1 MTNRLPAQATKTA
14 GWSNPLTTGFVSVII
29 VTGLLI
35 LAAEVVQLKIPD
47 LYRFGS
53 FALLASAAAGFKIS
67 LPGMSG
73 TLSANFL
80 FILYGLVEFSAPETM
95 ILGCFL
101 TLMQCVWHQGR
112 RTPLVKTAFNV
123 GTTALAI
130 SATELAM
137 HLSLTKLPN
146 LEKSIQLMVA
156 ACAFFL
162 VHNLPVAS
170 VIAMSEQ
177 KAFLKVWK
185 DCYLW
190 AFPYYLLGAAMAGL
204 ASLASRYVGWQT
216 AVLIVP
222 LVYLIYRSY
231 CIYLGRLDDEKN
243 HAEDM
248 AGLHLRT
255 IEALALAIEAKDNTT
270 HDQLHRMQ
278 LMATLIA
285 RRMGLKPE
293 EIEAVRAAAL
303 LHDIGKLA
311 VPEHIISKPG
321 PLTAE
326 EFEKMKIHPT
336 VGAEILERVQFPYP
350 VEPIVLSHHEKW
362 DGSGYPS
369 GLKGDEIPAGARIL
383 AVVDALEFQLSG
395 SVEWLTDGLMPL
407 IEVLAAESGRAFDSK
422 VVDVVKRCCTELE
435 QIAKAERTDRP
446 RQPISATAALRE
458 AAPAAGFEETA
469 PSDSS
474 AEKHGDDK
482 QTDFLHSIASARQEV
497 QTLFEL
503 SQDLGNSLSLDE
515 TLSVLAARLRKIIPH
530 HTVAIYTR
538 REDRLI
544 AEYVN
549 GDESRLFSSLEIP
562 LGQGL
567 SGWVAE
573 RHQAIINGNPSVEPG
588 YLNDPTKFSS
598 LRSALAVPLEGLHG
612 LMGVLTL
619 YHAEKDAFSKDHLR
633 ILMAISSKVALSIE
647 NAIKFRQAENSAT
660 SDYLTGLPNARNLFV
675 HLESELSRIQRGG
688 GEAGQ
693 RLAVLI
699 CDLDGFKAVNDRFGH
714 LEGNRVLRT
723 VANGLQ
729 AVCRD
734 YDYVAR
740 MGGDEFVIILP
751 GLRAEDAAGQIA
763 RFKKVAVDAGI
774 EVCGSEVLAMS
785 IGVANFPEDGG
796 GGEALL
802 AEADRRMYK
811 EKQESKRQ
819 RQAAPTGNI
828 EWKGNWPSTA
838 VQ

>member
-1 MTNRLPAQATKTA
+1 MSVSKVNTPTQIPA
-14 GWSNPLTTGFVSVII
+14 NPLTNGFISVII
-29 VTGLLI
+29 VAGVSILLAD
-35 LAAEVVQLKIPD
+35 LFRLRIPD
-47 LYRFGS
+47 AYRFGS
-53 FALLASAAAGFKIS
+53 FALLASAAAGFKIN

-80 FILYGLVEFSAPETM
+80 FILYGLVEFTEPETM
-95 ILGCFL
+95 ALGCFL
-101 TLMQCVWHQGR
+101 TLMQCLWHQGR
-112 RTPLVKTAFNV
+112 ASTLVKTAFNV

-130 SATELAM
+130 SATDFALHASVIHLA
-137 HLSLTKLPN
+137 N
-146 LEKSIQLMVA
+146 LEKSIQLMLG

-162 VHNLPVAS
+162 VHNLPVAA
-170 VIAMSEQ
+170 VIAMSEN

-231 CIYLGRLDDEKN
+231 CIYLGRLDDEKT

-270 HDQLHRMQ
+270 HDQLHRIQ

-285 RRMGLKPE
+285 SNLNLPKDQV
-293 EIEAVRAAAL
+293 EAVRAAAL

-321 PLTAE
+321 PLTVE
-326 EFEKMKIHPT
+326 EFEKMKIHPA
-336 VGAEILERVQFPYP
+336 VGAEILQRVQFPYP
-350 VEPIVLSHHEKW
+350 VEPIVRSHHEKW
-362 DGSGYPS
+362 DGTGYPS
-369 GLKGDEIPAGARIL
+369 GLKGEAIPIGARIL
-383 AVVDALEFQLSG
+383 AAVDALEAH
-395 SVEWLTDGLMPL
+395 
-407 IEVLAAESGRAFDSK
+407 LAARADLAEGGIAPILAELSAEAGRAFDPKIIAVLNQSAA
-422 VVDVVKRCCTELE
+422 ELE
-435 QIAKAERTDRP
+435 EISRAERPQSAQRP
-446 RQPISATAALRE
+446 LPILTKAQSE
-458 AAPAAGFEETA
+458 AAPAAGFEATA
-469 PSDSS
+469 PSLETSG
-474 AEKHGDDK
+474 ENM
-482 QTDFLHSIASARQEV
+482 QNDFLHSIASARQEV

-538 REDRLI
+538 REDRLV

-549 GDESRLFSSLEIP
+549 GDESRLFASLEIP

-573 RHQAIINGNPSVEPG
+573 RHQSIINGNPSVEPG

-660 SDYLTGLPNARNLFV
+660 SDYLTGLPNARSMFL
-675 HLESELSRIQRGG
+675 HLENELSRSKRSNLQN
-688 GEAGQ
+688 
-693 RLAVLI
+693 LDVLV

-714 LEGNRVLRT
+714 LEGNRVLRV
-723 VANGLQ
+723 VAKGLQ
-729 AVCRD
+729 GVCRD

-751 GLRAEDAAGQIA
+751 GLKLEDTPAKIA
-763 RFKKVAVDAGI
+763 RLQEIAVEAGI
-774 EVCGSEVLAMS
+774 EVCGAEVLAMS
-785 IGVANFPEDGG
+785 IGLANYPEDGVDV
-796 GGEALL
+796 ETLL

-811 EKQESKRQ
+811 EKQESKRKH
-819 RQAAPTGNI
+819 QAEGANI
-828 EWKGNWPSTA
+828 NWRGNWPSVA

>member
-1 MTNRLPAQATKTA
+1 MNSAGAIESKPSPQSGPIPPEQNPIIPGFLTVVIVAGMMILIVQMFRLR
-14 GWSNPLTTGFVSVII
+14 
-29 VTGLLI
+29 
-35 LAAEVVQLKIPD
+35 IPD
-47 LYRFGS
+47 VYRFGS
-53 FALLASAAAGFKIS
+53 FALLASAAAGFKIA
-67 LPGMSG
+67 LPGMTG

-80 FILYGLVEFSAPETM
+80 FILYGLVEFTLPETT

-112 RTPLVKTAFNV
+112 RTPLIKTAFNV

-130 SATELAM
+130 QAADFALNSSFTNFAQ
-137 HLSLTKLPN
+137 
-146 LEKSIQLMVA
+146 LEKSIQLMLGASV
-156 ACAFFL
+156 FFF
-162 VHNLPVAS
+162 VHNLPVAA
-170 VIAMSEQ
+170 VISLSEGKRFAQ
-177 KAFLKVWK
+177 VWRE
-185 DCYLW
+185 CYQW

-231 CIYLGRLDDEKN
+231 CMYLGRLDDEKH

-270 HDQLHRMQ
+270 HDQLHRVQ
-278 LMATLIA
+278 LMSTLIA
-285 RRMGLKPE
+285 GEMNLPHDQ
-293 EIEAVRAAAL
+293 IEAVRAAAL

-350 VEPIVLSHHEKW
+350 VEPIVRCHHEKW
-362 DGSGYPS
+362 DGTGYPG
-369 GLKGDEIPAGARIL
+369 GLKGDAIPIGARIL
-383 AVVDALEFQLSG
+383 AAVEALETRLSG
-395 SVEWLTDGLMPL
+395 SPDWVEGSLKLML
-407 IEVLAAESGRAFDSK
+407 VELKSQAGKAFDPA
-422 VVDVVKRCCTELE
+422 V
-435 QIAKAERTDRP
+435 I
-446 RQPISATAALRE
+446 AALEHR
-458 AAPAAGFEETA
+458 AADLERIARIESPTRRPGALNPATTALRRAVPAAGFEATA
-469 PSDSS
+469 PT
-474 AEKHGDDK
+474 ETPEDK
-482 QTDFLHSIASARQEV
+482 QADFLHSIASARQEV

-538 REDRLI
+538 RADRLV

-549 GDESRLFSSLEIP
+549 GDEYRLFSSLEIP

-588 YLNDPTKFSS
+588 YLNDSTKFSS

-647 NAIKFRQAENSAT
+647 NAIKFRQAEDSAT
-660 SDYLTGLPNARNLFV
+660 CDYLTGLPNARSMFL
-675 HLESELSRIQRGG
+675 HLESEISRAQRGD
-688 GEAGQ
+688 E
-693 RLAVLI
+693 RLAILV
-699 CDLDGFKAVNDRFGH
+699 CDLDGFKQVNDRFGH
-714 LEGNRVLRT
+714 IEGNRVLRS
-723 VANGLQ
+723 VAAGLKGM
-729 AVCRD
+729 CRD

-740 MGGDEFVIILP
+740 MGGDEFVVILP
-751 GLRAEDAAGQIA
+751 GLKPEDAQPQIA
-763 RFKKVAVDAGI
+763 RFQQVAVQSGI

-785 IGVANFPEDGG
+785 VGMANYPEDGKDV
-796 GGEALL
+796 ETLL

-811 EKQESKRQ
+811 EKHESKHKRQ
-819 RQAAPTGNI
+819 TEAATGI
-828 EWKGNWPSTA
+828 QWQGNWPSTA